1 MLFSAT
7 IITAAP
13 AAAAAAGDA
22 APAAALASVLRNLAD
37 HIEEHGSELLAGRKP
52 HAHGVVHDRTAHVV
66 GQFSWLDLSDT
77 EPEPPPF
84 DTYPDS
90 VPDLEDNAPALRGC
104 RREAERLHVVP
115 DGPVTTGDSPP
126 RPRSG
131 RRLRS
136 SRAGLVARRRERL
149 QVDLGIPWRCGAL

>member
-37 HIEEHGSELLAGRKP
+37 HIEKHGSELLAGRKP

-84 DTYPDS
+84 DTYPDLI
-90 VPDLEDNAPALRGC
+90 PHLEDNAPALRGY

-115 DGPVTTGDSPP
+115 DGT
-126 RPRSG
+126 RHH
-131 RRLRS
+131 
-136 SRAGLVARRRERL
+136 
-149 QVDLGIPWRCGAL
+149 W